1 MAIQNIDQL
10 TSRISE
16 ATDKLEVAVTNV
28 QKSAGVV
35 VGGSDEASQSA
46 QLAAQA
52 ATVAEQ
58 SATRSSQS
66 AEQAKLEAS
75 KSASQASVATT
86 KASIAS
92 SQADIATQQA
102 NIAKQAALDAS
113 NASPSTIGMV
123 EEAPKDNRMYGRV
136 DGAWGLIPTGGT
148 SGGNGTG
155 AVDTVNGIAPDSNG
169 NVTVPIPQP
178 TPQVRSDWYATS
190 GVAQILNKPTLFSG
204 NYNDLT
210 NKPEIPV
217 VTPQVNPD
225 WNATSGKAQILNKPV
240 LFDGRYESLTG
251 KPVIPTGGGTSNI
264 TDNSQLANGAGYI
277 TDAPN
282 DTKWYARKGK
292 QWVEI
297 VAGTAFSGDYR
308 DLTNKPPL
316 NTDGTIGGSGFSGD
330 YNDLVNKPPLIT
342 SNTQLFNGAGYL
354 KDAVADNRQYVRKN
368 NKWEVFV
375 SDAEKGF
382 ATTKPFYD
390 KGMGGVYQSH
400 SRTEEP
406 AKRFFFW
413 SHPNPHI
420 PYPLYHLG
428 LLSPYRTWITEG
440 ELITPEY
447 FSYLPSGRYSFG
459 QSSFPVGHILGLQ
472 TGYIEVVHVTSQQ
485 VIPTLETFNTNGGNT
500 GWSTGVVYTIDD
512 NNKIKNIYD
521 FDTVTGEFIVRTG
534 DGNTGVTPFSGR
546 YVDLSGKPTLFSGNY
561 NDLTNKPTLFNGDY
575 NDLINKPVISGN
587 NFSGDYNDL
596 TNKPTLFSGDY
607 NDLTNKP
614 TNLSQF
620 TNDLT
625 ITAAKVVNKRTGL
638 AFEEWIGTQAEYD
651 AITTKDP
658 NTRYWITEA

>member
-1 MAIQNIDQL
+1 MTTQNLDQL
-10 TSRISE
+10 THRISE
-16 ATDKLEVAVTNV
+16 ATNKLEVAVTNV
-28 QKSAGVV
+28 QESAGVV
-35 VGGSDEASQSA
+35 VGGSGEASQSA
-46 QLAAQA
+46 QLAAQS

-58 SATRSSQS
+58 SATRSLQS
-66 AEQAKLEAS
+66 AEQAKLEAN
-75 KSASQASVATT
+75 KSASQASEAT
-86 KASIAS
+86 
-92 SQADIATQQA
+92 SQANIARQQA

-136 DGAWGLIPTGGT
+136 DGAWGLIPVGGT

-178 TPQVRSDWYATS
+178 VPQVRSDWNATS

-251 KPVIPTGGGTSNI
+251 KPVIPTGGGGSNI

-282 DTKWYARKGK
+282 DAKWYARKGK

-316 NTDGTIGGSGFSGD
+316 NTNGTVGGSGFSGD

-342 SNTQLFNGAGYL
+342 SNTQLFNGAGYI
-354 KDAVADNRQYVRKN
+354 KDAIADNKQYVRKN
-368 NKWEVFV
+368 NKWEVLV
-375 SDAEKGF
+375 SNSEKGF
-382 ATTKPFYD
+382 AVQKFYTD
-390 KGMGGVYQSH
+390 DGSGGLYQSH
-400 SRTEEP
+400 IRTEDP
-406 AKRFFFW
+406 AKRFFNW

-428 LLSPYRTWITEG
+428 LLSPYLTWITDG
-440 ELITPEY
+440 ALITPEY

-459 QSSFPVGHILGLQ
+459 QGSFPTGHVLALQ
-472 TGYIEVVHVTSQQ
+472 TGYVEVVHVTAQQ
-485 VIPTLETFNTNGGNT
+485 VIPTLETFVTNGGNT

-521 FDTVTGEFIVRTG
+521 FDTVTGEFIVRTS

-546 YVDLSGKPTLFSGNY
+546 YADLSGKPTLFSGNY
-561 NDLTNKPTLFNGDY
+561 NDLTNKPTLFSGDY
-575 NDLINKPVISGN
+575 NDLINKPVVSGN

-596 TNKPTLFSGDY
+596 TNKPT
-607 NDLTNKP
+607 K
-614 TNLSQF
+614 LSQF

-625 ITAAKVVNKRTGL
+625 ITATKVVNKRTGS
-638 AFEEWIGTQAEYD
+638 AFEEWIGTQAQYD

>member
-1 MAIQNIDQL
+1 MTTQNLDQL
-10 TSRISE
+10 THRISE
-16 ATDKLEVAVTNV
+16 ATNKLEVAVTNV
-28 QKSAGVV
+28 QESAGVV
-35 VGGSDEASQSA
+35 VGGSGEASQSA
-46 QLAAQA
+46 QLAAQS

-58 SATRSSQS
+58 SATRSLQS
-66 AEQAKLEAS
+66 AEQAKLEAN
-75 KSASQASVATT
+75 KSASQASEAT
-86 KASIAS
+86 
-92 SQADIATQQA
+92 SQANIARQQA

-136 DGAWGLIPTGGT
+136 DGAWGLIPVGGT

-178 TPQVRSDWYATS
+178 VPQVRSDWNATS

-251 KPVIPTGGGTSNI
+251 KPVIPTGGGGGSNI

-277 TDAPN
+277 TDAP
-282 DTKWYARKGK
+282 DDAKWYARKGK
-292 QWVEI
+292 KWVEI

-316 NTDGTIGGSGFSGD
+316 NTNGTVGGSGFSGD

-342 SNTQLFNGAGYL
+342 SNTQLFNGAGYI
-354 KDAVADNRQYVRKN
+354 KDAIADNKQYVRKN
-368 NKWEVFV
+368 NKWEVLV
-375 SDAEKGF
+375 SNSEKGF
-382 ATTKPFYD
+382 AVQKFYTD
-390 KGMGGVYQSH
+390 DGCGGLYQSH
-400 SRTEEP
+400 IRTEDP
-406 AKRFFFW
+406 AKRFFNW

-428 LLSPYRTWITEG
+428 LLSPFLTWITDG
-440 ELITPEY
+440 ALITPEY

-459 QSSFPVGHILGLQ
+459 QASFPTGHVLALQ
-472 TGYIEVVHVTSQQ
+472 TGYVEVVHVTAQQ
-485 VIPTLETFNTNGGNT
+485 VIPTLETFVTNGGNT

-521 FDTVTGEFIVRTG
+521 FDTVTGEFIVRTS

-546 YVDLSGKPTLFSGNY
+546 YADLSGKPTLFSGNY
-561 NDLTNKPTLFNGDY
+561 NDLTNKPTLFSGDY
-575 NDLINKPVISGN
+575 NDLINKPVVSGN

-596 TNKPTLFSGDY
+596 TNKPT
-607 NDLTNKP
+607 K
-614 TNLSQF
+614 LSQF

-625 ITAAKVVNKRTGL
+625 ITATKVVNKRTGS
-638 AFEEWIGTQAEYD
+638 AFEEWIGTQAQYD

>member
-1 MAIQNIDQL
+1 MTTQNLDQL
-10 TSRISE
+10 THRISE
-16 ATDKLEVAVTNV
+16 ATNKLEVAVTNV
-28 QKSAGVV
+28 QESAGVV
-35 VGGSDEASQSA
+35 VGGSGEASQSA
-46 QLAAQA
+46 QLAAQS

-58 SATRSSQS
+58 SATRSLQS
-66 AEQAKLEAS
+66 AEQAKLEAN
-75 KSASQASVATT
+75 KSASQASEAT
-86 KASIAS
+86 
-92 SQADIATQQA
+92 SQANIARQQA

-136 DGAWGLIPTGGT
+136 DGAWGLIPVGGT

-178 TPQVRSDWYATS
+178 VPQVRSDWNATS

-251 KPVIPTGGGTSNI
+251 KPVIPTGGGGSNI

-277 TDAPN
+277 TDAP
-282 DTKWYARKGK
+282 DDAKWYARKGK
-292 QWVEI
+292 KWVEI

-316 NTDGTIGGSGFSGD
+316 NTNGTVGGSGFSGD

-342 SNTQLFNGAGYL
+342 SNTQLFNGAGYI
-354 KDAVADNRQYVRKN
+354 KDAIADNKQYVRKN
-368 NKWEVFV
+368 NKWEVLV
-375 SDAEKGF
+375 SNSEKGF
-382 ATTKPFYD
+382 AVQKFYTD
-390 KGMGGVYQSH
+390 DGCGGLYQSH
-400 SRTEEP
+400 IRTEDP
-406 AKRFFFW
+406 AKRFFNW

-428 LLSPYRTWITEG
+428 LLSPYLTWITDG
-440 ELITPEY
+440 ALITPEY

-459 QSSFPVGHILGLQ
+459 QGSFPTGHVLALQ
-472 TGYIEVVHVTSQQ
+472 TGYVEVVHVTAQQ
-485 VIPTLETFNTNGGNT
+485 VIPTLETFVTNGGNT

-521 FDTVTGEFIVRTG
+521 FDTVTGEFIVRTS

-546 YVDLSGKPTLFSGNY
+546 YADLSGKPTLFSGNY
-561 NDLTNKPTLFNGDY
+561 NDLTNKPTLFSGDY
-575 NDLINKPVISGN
+575 NDLINKPVVSGN

-596 TNKPTLFSGDY
+596 TNKPT
-607 NDLTNKP
+607 K
-614 TNLSQF
+614 LSQF

-625 ITAAKVVNKRTGL
+625 ITATKVVNKRTGS
-638 AFEEWIGTQAEYD
+638 AFEEWIGTQAQYD

>member
-10 TSRISE
+10 TFRISE

-28 QKSAGVV
+28 QESAGVV
-35 VGGSDEASQSA
+35 VDGSGEASQSA
-46 QLAAQA
+46 QLATQA
-52 ATVAEQ
+52 AIVAEQ

-66 AEQAKLEAS
+66 AEQAKLEAN
-75 KSASQASVATT
+75 KSASQADIATT
-86 KASIAS
+86 KASVAS

-136 DGAWGLIPTGGT
+136 DGAWGLIPVGG

-178 TPQVRSDWYATS
+178 VPQVRSDWNATS

-277 TDAPN
+277 KDAPN
-282 DTKWYARKGK
+282 DNKWYARKGK

-316 NTDGTIGGSGFSGD
+316 NTDGTVGGSGFSGD

-342 SNTQLFNGAGYL
+342 SNTQLFNGAGYI
-354 KDAVADNRQYVRKN
+354 KDAIADNKQYVRKN
-368 NKWEVFV
+368 NKWEVLV
-375 SDAEKGF
+375 SNSEKGF

-390 KGMGGVYQSH
+390 TGSGGLYQSH
-400 SRTEEP
+400 SRTEDP
-406 AKRFFFW
+406 NKRFFFW

-428 LLSPYRTWITEG
+428 LLSPFLTWITDG

-447 FSYLPSGRYSFG
+447 FRHLPSGRYSFG
-459 QSSFPVGHILGLQ
+459 QASFPTGHILALQ

-485 VIPTLETFNTNGGNT
+485 AIPTLDTLESNGLAT

-521 FDTVTGEFIVRTG
+521 FDTKTGEFIVRTG
-534 DGNTGVTPFSGR
+534 GGNTGVTPFSGR
-546 YVDLSGKPTLFSGNY
+546 YADLSGKPTLFSGNY
-561 NDLTNKPTLFNGDY
+561 NDLTNKPTLFSGDY

-587 NFSGDYNDL
+587 SFSGNYNDL
-596 TNKPTLFSGDY
+596 TNKPTI
-607 NDLTNKP
+607 P
-614 TNLSQF
+614 TVPTKLSQF

-625 ITAAKVVNKRTGL
+625 ITATKVVNKRTGL
-638 AFEEWIGTQAEYD
+638 AFEEWIGTQAQYD
-651 AITTKDP
+651 AIATKDP

>member
-10 TSRISE
+10 TFRISE

-28 QKSAGVV
+28 QESAGVV
-35 VGGSDEASQSA
+35 VGGSGEASQSA

-52 ATVAEQ
+52 AVVAEQ

-66 AEQAKLEAS
+66 AEQAKLEAN
-75 KSASQASVATT
+75 KSASQASIATT
-86 KASIAS
+86 KASVAS

-113 NASPSTIGMV
+113 NATPSTIGMV

-136 DGAWGLIPTGGT
+136 DGAWGLIPVGGT

-155 AVDTVNGIAPDSNG
+155 AVDTVNGIAPDNNG

-178 TPQVRSDWYATS
+178 VPQVRSDWNATS
-190 GVAQILNKPTLFSG
+190 GIAQILNKPTLFSG

-251 KPVIPTGGGTSNI
+251 KPVIPAGGGTSNI

-277 TDAPN
+277 KDAP
-282 DTKWYARKGK
+282 DDAKWYARKGK

-316 NTDGTIGGSGFSGD
+316 NTDGTVGGSGFNGD

-342 SNTQLFNGAGYL
+342 SNTQLFNGAGYI
-354 KDAVADNRQYVRKN
+354 KDAIADNKQYVRKN

-375 SDAEKGF
+375 SNAEKGF
-382 ATTKPFYD
+382 ATTKPSYD
-390 KGMGGVYQSH
+390 PGTSGGWLYQSH
-400 SRTEEP
+400 SRTEDP
-406 AKRFFFW
+406 SKRFFFW

-428 LLSPYRTWITEG
+428 LLSAYRTWITDG

-447 FSYLPSGRYSFG
+447 FSFLPSGRYSFG
-459 QSSFPVGHILGLQ
+459 EGSFPTGHVLALQ

-485 VIPTLETFNTNGGNT
+485 AIPTLDTLESNGPAT

-512 NNKIKNIYD
+512 TNKIKNIYD
-521 FDTVTGEFIVRTG
+521 FDTETGEFIVRTG

-561 NDLTNKPTLFNGDY
+561 
-575 NDLINKPVISGN
+575 S
-587 NFSGDYNDL
+587 DL

-607 NDLTNKP
+607 NDLINKPVISGNSFSGDYNDLTNKP
-614 TNLSQF
+614 TIPTVPTKLSQF

-625 ITAAKVVNKRTGL
+625 ITATEVVNKRTGL
-638 AFEEWIGTQAEYD
+638 AFEEWIGTQAQYD
-651 AITTKDP
+651 AITTKDL